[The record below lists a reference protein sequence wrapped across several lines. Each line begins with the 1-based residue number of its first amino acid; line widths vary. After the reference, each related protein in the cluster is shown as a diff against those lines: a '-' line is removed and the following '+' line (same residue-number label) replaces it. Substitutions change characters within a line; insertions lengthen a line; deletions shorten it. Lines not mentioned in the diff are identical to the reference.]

1 MADSGMA
8 DSSTKRVLLFEDSDI
23 FADMVLEYLNGLG
36 YITERAVNGFEG
48 IKKVYTFLPHLIIT
62 DVEMPVFKGYQA
74 TRLLKSRKNTR
85 NIPVIMFTSLGETKD
100 RFWGAEAGAD
110 WYIEKS
116 PENFAEL
123 QIRIGELL
131 INGKEPDFDS
141 IKKEGARISDEFL
154 IETVNNLLD
163 RKLFQTTVIGM
174 LTELSRK
181 AGSLDTIIR
190 RFFDLLNYVC
200 EVKIASI
207 MIKSSGDALFV
218 YTANYE
224 GFNREIV
231 DDYTAITIADF
242 NGHFPD
248 FKVVSK
254 KTVDIYP
261 LGEKNKTLES
271 YVVLPL
277 LSAGDSFATVHIANT
292 IGEYFSPP
300 IMENLELF
308 LNAAAPIIANALSMR
323 EMEELQVK
331 TRTAFARYVPVDVMD
346 EIIRKSGDSAGQS
359 ESRNLVVLFTDIRN
373 FTTIAEN
380 NGAQDVVAF
389 LNAFFSRMGNEII
402 AEGGHINKFIGDAIM
417 AIFGAPKA
425 LPDAP
430 AAALRAAV
438 RMIAAMRLV
447 DTSYIKLPEG
457 GLAAGIGIN
466 YGECVVGNVGFQD
479 KMDYTV
485 IGDTVNLASRL
496 EGVTKK
502 YKHPLIVPESVYAAA
517 MNGFIFRKADRVRV
531 KGKDEPVWIY
541 AVYAAYTD
549 EKTPSPSLPETA
561 GPAEIPSFLKIDR
574 ELLDNYNKGLQL
586 FYIGE
591 WKAALNYFN
600 KVREIDGK
608 DILTSLYLERIERY
622 MQAPPPDDWDI
633 TTLTEK

>member
-1 MADSGMA
+1 MD
-8 DSSTKRVLLFEDSDI
+8 DNSTKRILLFEDSDI
-23 FADMVLEYLNGLG
+23 FADMVLEYLSSLG
-36 YITERAVNGFEG
+36 YAVERAVNGLEG
-48 IKKVYTFLPHLIIT
+48 IKMVYTFLPHLIVT

-85 NIPVIMFTSLGETKD
+85 DIPVIMFTSLGETKD
-100 RFWGAEAGAD
+100 RFWGGKAGAD

-116 PENFAEL
+116 PENFTEL
-123 QIRIGELL
+123 RTRIDELL
-131 INGKEPDFDS
+131 AGRGEPDFAS
-141 IKKEGARISDEFL
+141 IKRESQRINDEFL

-163 RKLFQTTVIGM
+163 SKLFQTTVIGM

-181 AGSLDTIIR
+181 AGSLDKIIR
-190 RFFDLLNYVC
+190 GFFDLLNYVC

-207 MIKSSGDALFV
+207 MIKSSGNSLFV

-224 GFNREIV
+224 GFDQRIV
-231 DDYTAITIADF
+231 DDYTAITVADF
-242 NGHFPD
+242 NSRFPD

-261 LGEKNKTLES
+261 PGEKHKTLES

-277 LSAGDSFATVHIANT
+277 LSAGESFATVHIANT
-292 IGEYFSPP
+292 IVEYFSPP

-308 LNAAAPIIANALSMR
+308 LNAAAPIIANALSLR
-323 EMEELQVK
+323 EMEDLQDK
-331 TRTAFARYVPVDVMD
+331 TRAAFARYVPVDVMD
-346 EIIRKSGDSAGQS
+346 EIIHKSGDSAGQS
-359 ESRNLVVLFTDIRN
+359 ESRNLVVLFMDIRN
-373 FTTIAEN
+373 FTPMAEN
-380 NGAQDVVAF
+380 SSAQEIVAL

-402 AEGGHINKFIGDAIM
+402 AGGGHINKFIGDAIM

-438 RMIAAMRLV
+438 RMIAAMKQV

-502 YKHPLIVPESVYAAA
+502 YRHPLIVSESVYTAV
-517 MNGFIFRKADRVRV
+517 MDGFIFRKADRVRV
-531 KGKDEPVWIY
+531 KGKDTPVWLY
-541 AVYAAYTD
+541 AVYASYAD
-549 EKTPSPSLPETA
+549 EES
-561 GPAEIPSFLKIDR
+561 PAELSPALKIDR
-574 ELLDNYNKGLQL
+574 KLLDNYNKGLQL
-586 FYIGE
+586 FYIRE
-591 WKAALNYFN
+591 WKTALNYFN
-600 KVREIDGK
+600 IARAIDGS
-608 DILTSLYLERIERY
+608 DFLTSLYLARAENY
-622 MQAPPPDDWDI
+622 MQNPLPEDWDI